1 MNMQPHDT
9 AEVTALTARPSS
21 LSWQV
26 RFAAVTHA
34 GKVRPRNEDHF
45 LVTRVGRYAET
56 IASNLPAELRPPRSE
71 DSGYVMVVAD
81 GMGGMT
87 AGQQASRLAILTG
100 VDLVMQSPRW
110 YFQIDQAD
118 AAALMEQLAQYF
130 RDIDRRLSK
139 KALNDNELYGMG
151 TTLTGAYLVGG
162 NLFVVHVGDSRCYL
176 YRDSKLQQ
184 LTRDHTLAQELA
196 DAGKITQ
203 EAAARH
209 RMRNVLTRYI
219 GGSDGNIQAE
229 VLWLPLVPGDRILL
243 CSDGLSGM
251 VADEAIATQLAQ
263 HPNLDDACQ
272 TLLAA
277 ALEAGGRDNVTLV
290 LAGVSQEPAG
300 QVTA

>member
-1 MNMQPHDT
+1 MNTQPHDT
-9 AEVTALTARPSS
+9 AELVALPAQRLPR
-21 LSWQV
+21 WQV

-45 LVTRVGRYAET
+45 LVSRMGRWAET
-56 IASNLPAELRPPRSE
+56 VATNLPVDVRPQRIE
-71 DSGYVMVVAD
+71 DAGYVMVVAD

-100 VDLVMQSPRW
+100 IDLVMQSPRW
-110 YFQIDQAD
+110 YFHIDQGEAS
-118 AAALMEQLAQYF
+118 ALMDQLCQYL
-130 RDIDRRLSK
+130 RDIDRRLSE
-139 KALNDNELYGMG
+139 KALKDTSLYGMG

-176 YRDSKLQQ
+176 FRDSRLQQ

-196 DAGKITQ
+196 DAGRISQ
-203 EAAARH
+203 EDAARH

-229 VLWLPLVPGDRILL
+229 VLWMPLVPGDRVML

-251 VADEAIATQLAQ
+251 VPDDEIALHLTE
-263 HPNLDDACQ
+263 HRDTDSACQ
-272 TLLAA
+272 SLLGA
-277 ALEAGGRDNVTLV
+277 ALEAGGRDNVTLIV
-290 LAGVSQEPAG
+290 ADVAHGEASSEPS
-300 QVTA
+300 